1 MLTLV
6 FLAAIRFMNTKFGRY
21 SSATSLAVM
30 SAWLYAIDGSQGNNK
45 RLFTQRLYALNQAVE
60 NSAFSKVN
68 ETRLV
73 ANLPTGLFN
82 LRNTCYMNSILQ
94 SLFCVKG
101 YSESV
106 RNGTWTFKADSV
118 GMELKKLFE
127 SMHAASTQ
135 EIKMAISPR
144 QLAIKLQIDISQ
156 QEDAEELMLKILNE
170 VDESCVHAAKGKKKA
185 TSSQVLQ
192 KIKPSAAFEMELEQ
206 TIRCLKFDHASSTK
220 TLTNFDLSVDIK
232 GHADVYKA
240 IEAHFVPEQLVGDNR
255 YRCAQHGLQD
265 AEKSYT
271 ISKFPRVLAVHL
283 KRFSFDPLTYSMKKV
298 RSPRRCRRR
307 CHRTPHCC

>member
-1 MLTLV
+1 MS
-6 FLAAIRFMNTKFGRY
+6 TKFGRY

-60 NSAFSKVN
+60 NASLTKVN

-101 YSESV
+101 YSDSL

-135 EIKMAISPR
+135 EIKMALSPR

-170 VDESCVHAAKGKKKA
+170 VDESCVHVGKARKKTA
-185 TSSQVLQ
+185 LQ
-192 KIKPSAAFEMELEQ
+192 KIKPSATFEMELEQ

-232 GHADVYKA
+232 GHSDVYKA

-298 RSPRRCRRR
+298 YFP
-307 CHRTPHCC
+307 